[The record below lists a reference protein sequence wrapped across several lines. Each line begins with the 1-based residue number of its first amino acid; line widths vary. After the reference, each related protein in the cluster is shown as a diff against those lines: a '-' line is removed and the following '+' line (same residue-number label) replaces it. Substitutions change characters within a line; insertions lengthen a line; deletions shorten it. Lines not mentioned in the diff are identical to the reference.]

1 MQRRGVVT
9 TPPRTPAPS
18 LQLVCRN
25 LLGGHMK
32 RLWNNVLL
40 AGASTGALLAATSAL
55 AQAAYQD
62 AGSQSSQDAPVAAQP
77 ENSAPITAGDDQ
89 TAADTGEI
97 VVTGSRIARRSL
109 ESAMPIAVVDAEAAK
124 SFGYNTTYDALQLHP
139 AVGPGLGNSN
149 SQGEAFDAGVSNINL
164 RNLGVNRTLV
174 LVDGKRW
181 VSSGARASAVDIS
194 TIPDAMIERSEIVT
208 GGAAAIYGA
217 DAVTGVVNIIMKK
230 NITRLNLTAT
240 NGISQ
245 DGDARQTYL
254 SASTGLKFGGDRGSF
269 VIGGNYTDTTPLRY
283 YDRYANRAGYVPNP
297 LNTGPSDGRPDN
309 ILEGNIRYLQRSNAP
324 TFLYNNQWYQLR
336 NGDLKPVGYDRVI
349 VAGALGS
356 GVGGPGGNAFANHFL
371 RNQSESGSVYARAGY
386 ELSPDITW
394 SANVSYARTETSGA
408 TVFPEVRDDSRP
420 TNWWG
425 GTTGEAAT
433 LTNPF
438 LPASLRQFMVAN
450 NLTALPLSREYLNLP
465 QPIESHKR
473 DNFTIGT
480 DVDGRLGEKFKWSAF
495 FRYGQVTDNVNTTFM
510 PRNTRWLAARDS
522 VADPS
527 TGQPV
532 CASAAARAAGCVP
545 FNFFTTDAPS
555 QAFLDYAFATRYE
568 RRKNALYTAGASLS
582 GAIFALPYGDVSFA
596 AGAEWRRETLSTRD
610 DPDTVKLAEVTF
622 RPGNDYT
629 LHPALDASRNTA
641 EVYGELVV
649 PVLKNLPFAHSLE
662 IEGAYRYSHY
672 SDVPETHTWKA
683 GGTWAPFAGLTF
695 RGVYSHSVRVPN
707 FGELF
712 APQIIQTVGITND
725 PCSGVFITQNPN
737 RAKNCAAV
745 APGLVLPLPYPNTNA
760 PTILLGG
767 NTGLTSEK
775 SNSLTL
781 GTVLQPKFLPGFDL
795 TVDYFDIKIDNA
807 ITAVPYLSI
816 LNLCVDSSS
825 GPDSFYCGLI
835 SRNPANGQINTIQA
849 SNYNL
854 ATLGA
859 RGIDIGANYRFPV
872 GPGQVR
878 LGLSATYLL
887 EQKTVATRGTSGI
900 DYAGQWNFPR
910 LKGNL
915 MASYDVGDF
924 NLGVNTRLVG
934 RSKFDVTDA
943 SGETRGP
950 NRVPT
955 YVTNDVT
962 LRFRATEDYAFTLG
976 VRNVGNVGIFAPL
989 RDTAPGPNSSGGAQT
1004 GAGYYDAIG
1013 RYFFGKV
1020 DVRF

>member
-1 MQRRGVVT
+1 M
-9 TPPRTPAPS
+9 
-18 LQLVCRN
+18 
-25 LLGGHMK
+25 LLGEHMK
-32 RLWNNVLL
+32 RLWINVLL
-40 AGASTGALLAATSAL
+40 AGASTSSMLAATGAL
-55 AQAAYQD
+55 AQAAPQGASAQSTSNTQVAPPTGSPEAVAAGDGQPKAD
-62 AGSQSSQDAPVAAQP
+62 AGD
-77 ENSAPITAGDDQ
+77 
-89 TAADTGEI
+89 I
-97 VVTGSRIARRSL
+97 VVTGSRIARRGL
-109 ESAMPIAVVDAEAAK
+109 ESAMPIAIVDSEAAK
-124 SFGYNTTYDALQLHP
+124 GFGYNTAYDALQLNP

-181 VSSGARASAVDIS
+181 VSSGARTSAVDLS

-230 NITRLNLTAT
+230 NITGLNLTAT

-245 DGDARQTYL
+245 EGDARQTYL
-254 SASTGLKFGGDRGSF
+254 SASTGFKFADGRGSF
-269 VIGGNYTDTTPLRY
+269 VIGGNYTDTTPVRY
-283 YDRYANRAGYVPNP
+283 TDRYANRAGYVPNP
-297 LNTGPSDGRPDN
+297 ANKGPSDGIPDN
-309 ILEGNIRYLQRSNAP
+309 ILESNIRYLQRSNAP

-336 NGDLKPVGYDRVI
+336 NGNLNPVGYDRVI

-356 GVGGPGGNAFANHFL
+356 GVGGPGGNAFSNHFL
-371 RNQSESGSVYARAGY
+371 RNQSENGSVYARAGY
-386 ELSPDITW
+386 ELTPDITW
-394 SANVSYARTETSGA
+394 SANVSYARTETQGA

-425 GTTGEAAT
+425 GTTGEVAT

-438 LPASLRQFMVAN
+438 LPASLRRFMVSN
-450 NLTALPLSREYLNLP
+450 GLTALPLSREYLNLP
-465 QPIESHKR
+465 QPIETHKR

-480 DVDGRLGEKFKWSAF
+480 DIDGSLGAKLKWSAF
-495 FRYGQVTDNVNTTFM
+495 FRYGQVIDHVATTFM
-510 PRNTRWLAARDS
+510 PRYTRWLAARDTI
-522 VADPS
+522 ADS
-527 TGQPV
+527 TTGQAV
-532 CASAAARAAGCVP
+532 CANAAARAAGCVP
-545 FNFFTTDAPS
+545 FDFFTTDAPR

-568 RRKNALYTAGASLS
+568 SRRNALYTAGASLS
-582 GAIFALPYGDVSFA
+582 GAIFSLPYGDVSFA

-610 DPDTVKLAEVTF
+610 DPDTAKLTDVTF

-629 LHPALDASRNTA
+629 LHPALDAARNTA
-641 EVYGELVV
+641 EVYGEIVV
-649 PVLKNLPFAHSLE
+649 PVFKDLPFAHRLE

-683 GGTWAPFAGLTF
+683 GGTWEPIAGLTF

-712 APQIIQTVGITND
+712 APQIIQTVGITSD

-737 RAKNCAAV
+737 RAKNCATV
-745 APGLVLPLPYPNTNA
+745 VPGLTLPLPYPNTNA

-795 TVDYFDIKIDNA
+795 TVDYFNIKIDNA

-835 SRNPANGQINTIQA
+835 SRNPANGQINAIQA

-859 RGIDIGANYRFPV
+859 RGIDIGVNYRFPV

-887 EQKTVATRGTSGI
+887 EQKTVATKGTVGI

-910 LKGNL
+910 VKGNL
-915 MASYDVGDF
+915 MTSYDIGEF
-924 NLGVNTRLVG
+924 TLGVNTRFIG

-943 SGETRGP
+943 SSETRSP
-950 NRVPT
+950 NRVPA
-955 YVTNDVT
+955 YVSNDVT
-962 LRFRATEDYAFTLG
+962 LRFRATEKYALTFG
-976 VRNVGNVGIFAPL
+976 VRNVTDVGIFAPL
-989 RDTAPGPNSSGGAQT
+989 RDTAPGPNSSGGVQT

-1013 RYFFGKV
+1013 RYFFAKV
-1020 DVRF
+1020 DVNF

>member
-1 MQRRGVVT
+1 M
-9 TPPRTPAPS
+9 
-18 LQLVCRN
+18 N
-25 LLGGHMK
+25 
-32 RLWNNVLL
+32 RLWINILL
-40 AGASTGALLAATSAL
+40 AGASTGSMLAATSAL
-55 AQAAYQD
+55 AQAAPQGASEQSALD
-62 AGSQSSQDAPVAAQP
+62 AQAAAPTDSSDTASASDGQPNADA
-77 ENSAPITAGDDQ
+77 
-89 TAADTGEI
+89 GEI
-97 VVTGSRIARRSL
+97 VVTGSRIARRGL
-109 ESAMPIAVVDAEAAK
+109 ESAMPIAIVDSEAAK
-124 SFGYNTTYDALQLHP
+124 GFGYNTAYDALQLNP

-164 RNLGVNRTLV
+164 RNLGANRTLV

-181 VSSGARASAVDIS
+181 VSSGARTSAVDIS

-230 NITRLNLTAT
+230 NITGLNLTAT

-245 DGDARQTYL
+245 EGDARQTYL
-254 SASTGLKFGGDRGSF
+254 SASTGFKFADGRGSF
-269 VIGGNYTDTTPLRY
+269 VIGGNYTDTTPVRY
-283 YDRYANRAGYVPNP
+283 NDRHANRAGYVPNP
-297 LNTGPSDGRPDN
+297 ANTGPNDGRPDN
-309 ILEGNIRYLQRSNAP
+309 ILESNIRYLQRSNAP

-336 NGDLKPVGYDRVI
+336 NGDLNPVGYDRTI

-356 GVGGPGGNAFANHFL
+356 GVGGPGGNAFSNHFL

-386 ELSPDITW
+386 ELTPDIMW
-394 SANVSYARTETSGA
+394 SANVSYARTETQGA

-425 GTTGEAAT
+425 GTTGEVAT

-450 NLTALPLSREYLNLP
+450 GLTTLPLSREYLNLP
-465 QPIESHKR
+465 QPIETHKR

-480 DVDGRLGEKFKWSAF
+480 DVEGSLGERFKWSAF
-495 FRYGQVTDNVNTTFM
+495 FRYGQVVDHVNTTNM
-510 PRNTRWLAARDS
+510 PRNTRWLAARDTI
-522 VADPS
+522 ADPV

-532 CASAAARAAGCVP
+532 CASAMARAAGCVP

-555 QAFLDYAFATRYE
+555 QAFLDYALATRHE
-568 RRKNALYTAGASLS
+568 WRKNALYTAGANVS
-582 GAIFALPYGDVSFA
+582 GAIFSLPYGDVSFA
-596 AGAEWRRETLSTRD
+596 VGAEWRRETLSTRD
-610 DPDTVKLAEVTF
+610 DPDTVKLTEITF

-629 LHPALDASRNTA
+629 LHPALDAARNTT
-641 EVYGELVV
+641 EVYGEIVV
-649 PVLKNLPFAHSLE
+649 PVLKDLPFAHSLE

-683 GGTWAPFAGLTF
+683 GGSWEPIAGLTF

-712 APQIIQTVGITND
+712 SPQIVQTVGITSD

-737 RAKNCAAV
+737 RAKNCATV
-745 APGLVLPLPYPNTNA
+745 LGGLTLPLPYPNTNA

-767 NTGLTSEK
+767 NTSLTSEK

-835 SRNPANGQINTIQA
+835 SRNPANGQIDTIQA
-849 SNYNL
+849 TSYNL

-887 EQKTVATRGTSGI
+887 EQTTVATKGTAGI

-910 LKGNL
+910 FKGNL
-915 MASYDVGDF
+915 MTSYSVGDF
-924 NLGVNTRLVG
+924 TLGVNTRFIG

-943 SGETRGP
+943 SSETRSP
-950 NRVPT
+950 NRVPA
-955 YVTNDVT
+955 YVNNDVT
-962 LRFRATEDYAFTLG
+962 LQFRPTEKYALTFG
-976 VRNVGNVGIFAPL
+976 VRNITNVGIFAPL
-989 RDTAPGPNSSGGAQT
+989 RDTAPGPNSSGGVQT
-1004 GAGYYDAIG
+1004 GAGYYDPIG

-1020 DVRF
+1020 DVSF

>member
-1 MQRRGVVT
+1 
-9 TPPRTPAPS
+9 
-18 LQLVCRN
+18 
-25 LLGGHMK
+25 MK
-32 RLWNNVLL
+32 RVLINVLL
-40 AGASTGALLAATSAL
+40 AGVSTGSMLVATSAL
-55 AQAAYQD
+55 AQAVPHGANDQSTSDTQVAAPTGSPKTAAAGDGQPRAD
-62 AGSQSSQDAPVAAQP
+62 AGD
-77 ENSAPITAGDDQ
+77 
-89 TAADTGEI
+89 I
-97 VVTGSRIARRSL
+97 VVTGSRIARRGL
-109 ESAMPIAVVDAEAAK
+109 ESAMPIAIVDAEAARG
-124 SFGYNTTYDALQLHP
+124 FGYNSAYDALQLNP

-181 VSSGARASAVDIS
+181 VSSGARTSAVDLG

-230 NITRLNLTAT
+230 NVTGLNLTVT

-245 DGDARQTYL
+245 EGDARQTYL
-254 SASTGLKFGGDRGSF
+254 SASTGVKFADGRGSF
-269 VIGGNYTDTTPLRY
+269 VVGGNYTDTTPVRY
-283 YDRYANRAGYVPNP
+283 TDRYANRAAYVANP
-297 LNTGPSDGRPDN
+297 ANTGPKDGIPDN
-309 ILEGNIRYLQRSNAP
+309 ILESNLRYLQRSSVP

-336 NGDLKPVGYDRVI
+336 DGALNAVGYDRTY
-349 VAGALGS
+349 VAGALGNGS
-356 GVGGPGGNAFANHFL
+356 GGPGGNAFANHFL
-371 RNQSESGSVYARAGY
+371 RNQSENGSVYAHAGY
-386 ELSPDITW
+386 ELTPDLTW
-394 SANVSYARTETSGA
+394 GATVSYARTNTRGA

-425 GTTGEAAT
+425 GTTGEVAT

-438 LPASLRQFMVAN
+438 LPASLRRFMLAN
-450 NLTALPLSREYLNLP
+450 GLTAVPLSRDYLNLP
-465 QPIESHKR
+465 QPIETHKR

-480 DVDGRLGEKFKWSAF
+480 DVEGRLGEKVKWSAF
-495 FRYGQVTDNVNTTFM
+495 FRYGQVIDHVTTTFM
-510 PRNTRWLAARDS
+510 PRNTRWLAARD
-522 VADPS
+522 VIADPT

-545 FNFFTTDAPS
+545 FDFFTTNAPS
-555 QAFLDYAFATRYE
+555 RAFLDYAFATRYE
-568 RRKNALYTAGASLS
+568 WRKNALYTAGANLS
-582 GAIFALPYGDVSFA
+582 GALFSLPYGDVSFA

-610 DPDTVKLAEVTF
+610 DPDTAKLTEITF

-629 LHPALDASRNTA
+629 LHPALDAARSTA
-641 EVYGELVV
+641 EVYGEVVV
-649 PVLKNLPFAHSLE
+649 PVLKDLPFAHRLQ

-683 GGTWAPFAGLTF
+683 GGTWAPIAGLTF

-712 APQIIQTVGITND
+712 SPQIIQTVGITSD

-737 RAKNCAAV
+737 RAKNCATV
-745 APGLVLPLPYPNTNA
+745 LGGLTLPLPYPNTNA

-795 TVDYFDIKIDNA
+795 TVDYFDIRIDNA

-825 GPDSFYCGLI
+825 GPDAFYCGLI
-835 SRNPANGQINTIQA
+835 SRNPPNGQINTIQA
-849 SNYNL
+849 ANYNL
-854 ATLGA
+854 AMLGA
-859 RGIDIGANYRFPV
+859 RGIDIGATYRFPV

-887 EQKTVATRGTSGI
+887 EQTTVATKGTAGI

-910 LKGNL
+910 IKGNL
-915 MASYDVGDF
+915 MTSYAIGDF
-924 NLGVNTRLVG
+924 TLGVNTRFVG
-934 RSKFDVTDA
+934 RSRFDVTDA
-943 SGETRGP
+943 SAETRSP
-950 NRVPT
+950 NHVPA
-955 YVTNDVT
+955 YFDNDVT
-962 LRFRATEDYAFTLG
+962 LRFRPTEKYALTFG
-976 VRNVGNVGIFAPL
+976 VRNVTNVGIFAPL
-989 RDTAPGPNSSGGAQT
+989 RDTAPGPNSSGGVQT

-1013 RYFFGKV
+1013 RYFFGKI
-1020 DVRF
+1020 DVGF